1 MVMKGKDAGKS
12 GVIEKAFP
20 KEGKVLIL
28 GVNLRK
34 KHEKARKE
42 GQKGQT
48 VERPMPLQAS
58 NVMIIDPKGGKPTRT
73 TTKMV
78 GDKKVRIAKKSG
90 AELA

>member
-1 MVMKGKDAGKS
+1 MVMKGKDAGKT

-20 KEGKVLIL
+20 KEGKILIL
-28 GVNLRK
+28 GLNLRK
-34 KHEKARKE
+34 KHEKARKQ
-42 GQKGQT
+42 GAKGQT

-58 NVMIIDPKGGKPTRT
+58 NVALIDPKGGKATRVGV
-73 TTKMV
+73 KMV